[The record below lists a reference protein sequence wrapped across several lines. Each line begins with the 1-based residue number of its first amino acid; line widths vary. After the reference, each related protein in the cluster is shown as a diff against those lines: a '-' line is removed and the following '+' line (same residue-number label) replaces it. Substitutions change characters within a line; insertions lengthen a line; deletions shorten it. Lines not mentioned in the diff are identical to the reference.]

1 MQPQSDFHYKITMWA
16 WQGKTKQKGYY
27 VSTNIKI
34 KKNYKFVARK
44 KLKHWQRQQH
54 PTNS

>member
-1 MQPQSDFHYKITMWA
+1 MRPQSDFHFKTTMWA

-34 KKNYKFVARK
+34 EKITVLLPEK
-44 KLKHWQRQQH
+44 
-54 PTNS
+54 S